1 MFISKIIYRSLSI
14 IGLSFVFSISAFA
27 QSTILVVDTGRV
39 LRDSDVGKHISTQ
52 LASIGSS
59 MQSETQAK
67 TSAMESKGKSLNE
80 ELKGK
85 TQEDLK
91 NDPALLS
98 KVQSFQK
105 EQQELSVDVQYKQQ
119 EMKITENKAIQ
130 KVQDRLRVIL
140 ELIVKERGADVVLER
155 SLVIYGDP
163 VDVTDVVITR
173 LNSQLK
179 TVPVKRERL
188 PRQ

>member
-1 MFISKIIYRSLSI
+1 MFVLKIIYRSLLI
-14 IGLSFVFSISAFA
+14 TGFSFVFSISAFS

-59 MQSETQAK
+59 MQAETQAK
-67 TSAMESKGKSLNE
+67 TSSMESKGKSLNE

-140 ELIVKERGADVVLER
+140 ELIVKEREADVVLER